1 MSIMEALI
9 TLNDR
14 NAKNSVTDKAIRDI
28 SLRRL
33 DYSKFKTYKELQKY
47 VIENNSKIHTKAQAD
62 KFIREK
68 MPKESYFQKKILDWI
83 KKNIPDAV
91 VWKEAAGAYSR
102 QGIPDITCIVDG
114 KYYGF
119 EVKRPFIGVLSKIQ
133 EQTIKALRK
142 AGAVAEVVSS
152 EKEVEAIIKR
162 NICIVQGVK
171 DERGIT
177 D

>member
-1 MSIMEALI
+1 MEVLI

-68 MPKESYFQKKILDWI
+68 MPKESYFQKKM
-83 KKNIPDAV
+83 N
-91 VWKEAAGAYSR
+91 
-102 QGIPDITCIVDG
+102 
-114 KYYGF
+114 F
-119 EVKRPFIGVLSKIQ
+119 
-133 EQTIKALRK
+133 
-142 AGAVAEVVSS
+142 
-152 EKEVEAIIKR
+152 
-162 NICIVQGVK
+162 
-171 DERGIT
+171 
-177 D
+177 